1 MEKKARCE
9 AEHALQVIRNPSA
22 KHESGGL
29 VYDTR
34 ARRVKVFSDKPDAP
48 RFLLFNSG
56 RCVLRVFF
64 SQGFSMSFD
73 RLPEK
78 VRNRNSLNSKE
89 ILFAVLSLHY
99 LAFKPLSL
107 FVFFHVHTN

>member
-1 MEKKARCE
+1 MEKKEKKARCE

-64 SQGFSMSFD
+64 FPRFLNVLRSASRKSQKSKLSQLERDFIRGFIVECW
-73 RLPEK
+73 LP
-78 VRNRNSLNSKE
+78 
-89 ILFAVLSLHY
+89 AALSR
-99 LAFKPLSL
+99 
-107 FVFFHVHTN
+107 V

>member
-9 AEHALQVIRNPSA
+9 AEHAQVIRNPSA

-64 SQGFSMSFD
+64 FPRFLNVLRSASRKSQKSKLSQLERDFIRGFIVECW
-73 RLPEK
+73 LP
-78 VRNRNSLNSKE
+78 
-89 ILFAVLSLHY
+89 AALSR
-99 LAFKPLSL
+99 
-107 FVFFHVHTN
+107 V